1 MCSQV
6 DDDKEVKKENYGEG
20 EPLRDV
26 EKVKLL
32 PLTLS
37 VSEISCLLSYLPR

>member
-20 EPLRDV
+20 EPLSDV
-26 EKVKLL
+26 EKVQPL
-32 PLTLS
+32 PIPQSVFEMICLS
-37 VSEISCLLSYLPR
+37 SYPLR